1 MAAHRFGAFE
11 FDPGTGILK
20 KHGAPVRLAPQPARV
35 LAMLVE
41 RAGTLVTRD
50 ELRRA
55 IWSDGTHVDFE
66 RGLNFCI
73 SQIRT
78 ALGDA
83 AAAPRFIET
92 EPKRGYRFI
101 ASALAPSDAR
111 AVSAGTPPAI
121 DVRPRWSVRVA
132 AIAAALLLVT
142 GIGAAVAALAGDD
155 RVRVAVLPFDNETAD
170 SAYERVAGGIADE
183 TVSRLSTPERLT
195 RLDVIGNAAALRRP
209 RAFRDVRAIGR
220 DVRAEYVVLAQLK
233 RDEKGVRLIAHLI
246 RVKDEAHVWA
256 QSFDRQDFSLATQT
270 ELAELIA
277 TAVAARL

>member
-1 MAAHRFGAFE
+1 MAVHRFGAFE
-11 FDPGTGILK
+11 FDAATGLLS
-20 KHGAPVRLAPQPARV
+20 KHGTPVRLAPQPARV
-35 LAMLVE
+35 LAMLAD

-101 ASALAPSDAR
+101 ASAIATPDMR
-111 AVSAGTPPAI
+111 AASAATPPP
-121 DVRPRWSVRVA
+121 VESRPRWNARVV
-132 AIAAALLLVT
+132 AIAAALLLAA
-142 GIGAAVAALAGDD
+142 GIGAAVAARAGDG

-170 SAYERVAGGIADE
+170 SAYEHVAGGIADE
-183 TVSRLSTPERLT
+183 TVSRLSTPDRLA

-233 RDEKGVRLIAHLI
+233 RDDEGVRLIAHLI
-246 RVKDEAHVWA
+246 RVEDEAHVWA
-256 QSFDRQDFSLATQT
+256 ESFDRPDFSLATQT

-277 TAVAARL
+277 AAVAARF